1 MLQRLG
7 LYDRF
12 AGAGGKLGAWVSRVW
27 EGGPDKLNGCLVAGG
42 NRPPEFIS
50 DARQVWEEV
59 PTPHGSYW
67 IGLENAQTPPG
78 PQDLVNPVNIDGHFV
93 RLGDGNDW
101 RIPLIWRW
109 DAKDCTHVIA
119 LPRKLTRRIV
129 EGRVV
134 MSMEVISGY
143 EPLVAIAAR
152 VWDSYINQTPI
163 SLNQLFDDA
172 AMLLGMNYRIGAA
185 ELSLL
190 GLVDEQLV
198 QKILSA
204 AIDLPMIVKQC
215 EENLAAGL
223 LKCEQ
228 VPDRDEMAL
237 AAEVK
242 RG

>member
-12 AGAGGKLGAWVSRVW
+12 TGAGGKLDAWVSRAW

-42 NRPPEFIS
+42 NRPPDFFP

-59 PTPHGSYW
+59 PTPGGTYW

-78 PQDLVNPVNIDGHFV
+78 PQDLTNAVNVDGHFV

-101 RIPLIWRW
+101 RIPLVWRW
-109 DAKDCTHVIA
+109 DKENCLHAIA

-129 EGRVV
+129 EGRTV
-134 MSMEVISGY
+134 MSMDVIAGY

-152 VWDSYINQTPI
+152 IWDSYINGSPI
-163 SLNQLFDDA
+163 SLNQLFEDA
-172 AMLLGMNYRIGAA
+172 ALLLSVNYRIGVA

-190 GLVDEQLV
+190 GLVDEQLA
-198 QKILSA
+198 QKIVSA
-204 AIDLPMIVKQC
+204 AIDMPMIVNQC

-237 AAEVK
+237 GAEVK